1 MEQDRLGVD
10 NGRGNRALHRRRPAF
25 RRGHNELSEEI
36 FLVSVHFME
45 QMKNQTPSSLA
56 CHSLYFVSYKYLLI
70 TSLCRTSYKA
80 TLDGREKSQWVCLKS
95 GSLHKEN

>member
-10 NGRGNRALHRRRPAF
+10 NGRGNRALYRRRPAF
-25 RRGHNELSEEI
+25 RRGHDELSEEI

-45 QMKNQTPSSLA
+45 QMKTKPLLTCTPL
-56 CHSLYFVSYKYLLI
+56 FVFCFIQVPLI
-70 TSLCRTSYKA
+70 TSLCRISYKA